1 MEYEVLPES
10 HKLANEQAGTVEE
23 FFYDTL
29 AYTDD
34 GVARESLRKRALV
47 YLPYGYDASK
57 SYNILYLLYGGGED
71 ESSLFNIGEH
81 EGPKGVNTIHL
92 LDHAIANGPCD
103 PVIVVTPTFN
113 GNGTA
118 SSWAEKKNELIPGI
132 ESKYATYANGDVST
146 ESLKVSHAYQAFAG
160 FSMGSMTSSQSAMAH
175 CIDIFGYIGSYSA
188 GLQHTNLTEEALLD
202 MVRNAGNSLYYWY
215 NGNGFATW
223 LTTIICKLVSK

>member
-1 MEYEVLPES
+1 M
-10 HKLANEQAGTVEE
+10 
-23 FFYDTL
+23 
-29 AYTDD
+29 
-34 GVARESLRKRALV
+34 
-47 YLPYGYDASK
+47 
-57 SYNILYLLYGGGED
+57 
-71 ESSLFNIGEH
+71 GEH
-81 EGPKGVNTIHL
+81 EGPKGVNIIHL
-92 LDHAIANGPCD
+92 LDHAIANGLYD

-146 ESLKVSHAYQAFAG
+146 ESLKASHAYQAFAG

-202 MVRNAGNSLYYWY
+202 MVRSAGNSLYYWY
-215 NGNGFATW
+215 NGNGFADMAHDDYLQTCFKMIEMGSDVFVDGINPCW
-223 LTTIICKLVSK
+223 VNLPPWHP